1 MIKLM
6 IVDDE
11 SIIRRGIRTSI
22 DWWTLNVDIVG
33 EARNGKQALDLVQ
46 DLKPD
51 IVVTDIR
58 MPHMDGLEFAQQL
71 KEQYP
76 HIRIIIL
83 SGYDDFDYAR
93 QALKIGVTEYLMKP
107 VGAEELSALISR
119 LGTEITQEKL
129 QNEKEQSNQ
138 FLMRENFPYI
148 QRMWLNRLLKG
159 DMKINDA
166 VIDKAAQLRIP
177 LDGPEYGVVVVD
189 VDDFRLNTEHVSDRE
204 KELIHYSINNIV
216 EEVFSSVF
224 QCTACHSEFDN
235 INVLLNANMH
245 NKHRIMETC
254 IEAQRCIARYMRLS
268 VTIGL
273 GQYVSELAD
282 VHESYRQAVYAMQCK
297 VYKGKGQ
304 IIAYQDVESEIQG
317 ESSKSKR
324 EILLPSEDEK
334 ELLEYLSTM
343 DKAKIDELLDTRFK
357 QFAQSYITYE
367 KIKNISVKWVILAIA
382 HLEQMGVD
390 LSDSKSVVLNP
401 YAEIEKYETTD
412 DIQRWLGGLFNVF
425 IESIAAYKNVR
436 YKNIVSVAIKY
447 IHEHY
452 SEEIRL
458 EDISS
463 QVFVT
468 PNYFSRI
475 FKEETGQHF
484 TEWLNK
490 YRVEKAKVLLKDSSA
505 KIYEVAER
513 VGYNDYKYFTHI
525 FKKVT
530 GLTPKEYRNQ
540 T

>member
-11 SIIRRGIRTSI
+11 SIIRKGIRTSI
-22 DWWTLNVDIVG
+22 DWWALNVEIVG
-33 EARNGKQALDLVQ
+33 EARNGTQALELVEQ
-46 DLKPD
+46 LMPD

-58 MPHMDGLEFAQQL
+58 MPHMDGLKLAEQL
-71 KEQYP
+71 KEQFA
-76 HIRIIIL
+76 HIKIIIL
-83 SGYDDFDYAR
+83 SGYDDFNYAR
-93 QALKIGVTEYLMKP
+93 QALKIGVSEYLMKP
-107 VGAEELSALISR
+107 VGAEELTELISK
-119 LGTEITQEKL
+119 LGNDITQEKL
-129 QNEKEQSNQ
+129 QNEKEQNNH

-148 QRMWLNRLLKG
+148 QRKWLNRLLKG
-159 DMKINDA
+159 EIKLNNA
-166 VIDKAAQLRIP
+166 LLDKAAQLHIP
-177 LDGPEYGVVVVD
+177 LHGPEYCAVVVD

-216 EEVFSSVF
+216 EEIFSSVF
-224 QCTACHSEFDN
+224 LCTACHSDFDN
-235 INVLLNANMH
+235 INVLLNATMQ
-245 NKHRIMETC
+245 NKHRLMEC
-254 IEAQRCIARYMRLS
+254 CVEAQRCIARYMKLS

-273 GQYVSELAD
+273 GQYVNDLEE
-282 VHESYRQAVYAMQCK
+282 VHESYAQAVYAMQCK
-297 VYKGKGQ
+297 VYRGKGQ
-304 IIAYQDVESEIQG
+304 IIAYQEVESEIQG
-317 ESSKSKR
+317 ESSKR
-324 EILLPSEDEK
+324 AIMLPTDDEK
-334 ELLEYLSTM
+334 VLLEYLSTM
-343 DKAKIDELLDTRFK
+343 DKVKIDELLDNRFK
-357 QFAQSYITYE
+357 QFAQSYVSYE
-367 KIKNISVKWVILAIA
+367 NIKNISVKWVILSIA

-390 LSDSKSVVLNP
+390 LSDSKRLVLNP

-412 DIQRWLGGLFNVF
+412 DIKRWLGGLFTVF

-458 EDISS
+458 EDISA

-490 YRVEKAKVLLKDSSA
+490 YRVEKAKVLLKDASA

-540 T
+540 S

>member
-11 SIIRRGIRTSI
+11 SIIRKGIRTSI
-22 DWWTLNVDIVG
+22 DWWALQVEIVG
-33 EARNGKQALDLVQ
+33 EARNGKQALELVEQ
-46 DLKPD
+46 LKPD
-51 IVVTDIR
+51 IVLTDIR

-71 KEQYP
+71 KQQFPY
-76 HIRIIIL
+76 IKIIIL
-83 SGYDDFDYAR
+83 SGYDDFNYAR
-93 QALKIGVTEYLMKP
+93 KALKIGVTEYLMKP
-107 VGAEELSALISR
+107 VGAEELTALVSR
-119 LGTEITQEKL
+119 IGAEIAEEKR

-138 FLMRENFPYI
+138 FLMRENFPLI
-148 QRMWLNRLLKG
+148 QRKWLNRLLKG
-159 DMKINDA
+159 ETRINDA
-166 VIDKAAQLRIP
+166 MLDKANQLRIP

-224 QCTACHSEFDN
+224 LCTACHSDFDN
-235 INVLLNANMH
+235 INVLLNANMQ
-245 NKHRIMETC
+245 NKHRIMEC
-254 IEAQRCIARYMRLS
+254 CNEAQRCIARYMKLS
-268 VTIGL
+268 VTIGV
-273 GQYVSELAD
+273 GNYVSQLSEIQ
-282 VHESYRQAVYAMQCK
+282 ESYRQAVYAMQCK
-297 VYKGKGQ
+297 VYRGKGQ
-304 IIAYQDVESEIQG
+304 IIAYHEVESEIQG
-317 ESSKSKR
+317 ESSKR
-324 EILLPSEDEK
+324 AVLLPSEDEK

-343 DKAKIDELLDTRFK
+343 DKEKIDELLENRFT
-357 QFAQSYITYE
+357 QFAQSFVSYE
-367 KIKNISVKWVILAIA
+367 NIKNISLKWVILAIA
-382 HLEQMGVD
+382 HLEQMGID
-390 LSDSKSVVLNP
+390 LSGSKQLVLNP
-401 YAEIEKYETTD
+401 YTEIEKYETTD
-412 DIQRWLGGLFNVF
+412 DIQRWLGGLFTLF
-425 IESIAAYKNVR
+425 IDSIAAYKNVR

-447 IHEHY
+447 IQEHY

-458 EDISS
+458 EDISA

-490 YRVEKAKVLLKDSSA
+490 YRVEKAKILLKDVSA

-525 FKKVT
+525 FKKAT

-540 T
+540 L

>member
-1 MIKLM
+1 M
-6 IVDDE
+6 
-11 SIIRRGIRTSI
+11 
-22 DWWTLNVDIVG
+22 
-33 EARNGKQALDLVQ
+33 
-46 DLKPD
+46 
-51 IVVTDIR
+51 
-58 MPHMDGLEFAQQL
+58 
-71 KEQYP
+71 
-76 HIRIIIL
+76 
-83 SGYDDFDYAR
+83 
-93 QALKIGVTEYLMKP
+93 
-107 VGAEELSALISR
+107 
-119 LGTEITQEKL
+119 
-129 QNEKEQSNQ
+129 
-138 FLMRENFPYI
+138 
-148 QRMWLNRLLKG
+148 
-159 DMKINDA
+159 
-166 VIDKAAQLRIP
+166 
-177 LDGPEYGVVVVD
+177 D

-224 QCTACHSEFDN
+224 LCTACQSEFDN
-235 INVLLNANMH
+235 INVLINANMH
-245 NKHRIMETC
+245 NKHKIMECC
-254 IEAQRCIARYMRLS
+254 IEAQRCIARYMKLS

-273 GQYVSELAD
+273 GQYVNHLAE
-282 VHESYRQAVYAMQCK
+282 VQESYRQAVYAMQCK
-297 VYKGKGQ
+297 VYRGKGL
-304 IIAYQDVESEIQG
+304 IITYQEVEPERQG
-317 ESSKSKR
+317 ESSKR

-343 DKAKIDELLDTRFK
+343 DQVKIDELLNNRFK
-357 QFAQSYITYE
+357 QFAQNYVSYE
-367 KIKNISVKWVILAIA
+367 KIKSISLKWIILAIA

-390 LSDSKSVVLNP
+390 LNDRKHLIMNP
-401 YAEIEKYETTD
+401 YAEIEKYETAD
-412 DIQRWLGGLFNVF
+412 DIQRWLGGLFTIF

-447 IHEHY
+447 VHERY

-458 EDISS
+458 EDISA

-490 YRVEKAKVLLKDSSA
+490 YRVEKAKLLLKESSA